1 MASKM
6 PAARDAG
13 NVLIGIPAAQQNKY
27 IKPLR
32 CEFCEAHV
40 SFVNGFTRTLGEDV
54 VVVDPFFRLIKGQ
67 LHSDS
72 CTYNVRGQ
80 VSIIARESD
89 GDILAAIH
97 GNQYELR
104 LLAIKQTLEQLRES
118 VVRSGSF

>member
-40 SFVNGFTRTLGEDV
+40 SFVNGFTRSLGEDV

-89 GDILAAIH
+89 GDNRLQMGSDMAA
-97 GNQYELR
+97 GDRCLQVTLNSLNPVMG
-104 LLAIKQTLEQLRES
+104 LLN
-118 VVRSGSF
+118 